1 MVMNPNNIYVYMIC
15 SEKNAEKKTDSI
27 VRGLHLLFQSTLGSC
42 QNTLTS
48 NASQLD
54 DLDVC

>member
-1 MVMNPNNIYVYMIC
+1 MNPNNIYVYMIC